1 TVTGTNDAPTA
12 TAATG
17 SVTEDASITGSI
29 SAEDVDLP
37 AGASLTFS
45 TTSTAAGLTL
55 NADGSYSFDA
65 SSYDSLKAGEEQVI
79 TIPVVVTD
87 DQGATA
93 ETTLTI
99 TVTGTNDAPTATAA
113 TGSVTEDASITG

>member
-1 TVTGTNDAPTA
+1 A

-93 ETTLTI
+93 ETTL
-99 TVTGTNDAPTATAA
+99 
-113 TGSVTEDASITG
+113 

>member
-1 TVTGTNDAPTA
+1 MQTVLT
-12 TAATG
+12 
-17 SVTEDASITGSI
+17 ASI
-29 SAEDVDLP
+29 
-37 AGASLTFS
+37 
-45 TTSTAAGLTL
+45 
-55 NADGSYSFDA
+55 A

-113 TGSVTEDASITG
+113 TGSVTEDASITAASVQKTWICQRVRA